1 MSDYEPSKHILKVA
15 AEGRL
20 WECKGLPE
28 LVRAAN
34 EAGISVKID
43 LGDGDSQWE
52 TVTADSV
59 VMAVNEVDEANL
71 SFHNPE
77 KNSYGGMLVI
87 PSNGDDWCC
96 DYHAAGWLQR
106 LVEEH
111 TP

>member
-43 LGDGDSQWE
+43 LGNGDEQWE
-52 TVTADSV
+52 VVTPGTVV
-59 VMAVNEVDEANL
+59 QAVNEVEMAVL
-71 SFHNPE
+71 SFRNRAQDSE
-77 KNSYGGMLVI
+77 ARMLVI
-87 PSNGDDWCC
+87 PSDGEDWCV
-96 DYHAAGWLQR
+96 DYHVADWLVP

-111 TP
+111 AP